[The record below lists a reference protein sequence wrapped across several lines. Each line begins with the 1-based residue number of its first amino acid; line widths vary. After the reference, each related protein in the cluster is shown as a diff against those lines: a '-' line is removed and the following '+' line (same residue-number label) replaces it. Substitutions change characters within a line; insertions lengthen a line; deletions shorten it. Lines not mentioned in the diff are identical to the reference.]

1 MEIEYYISQHSFY
14 IDPPVESY
22 TDDIGYWIESNLK
35 KGGIEQQIKKLQA
48 LFSVVGA
55 KFLMDNPDEVGAVAC
70 AIECEGKLHRIK
82 NNGLDNT

>member
-1 MEIEYYISQHSFY
+1 MEIEYYISQHS
-14 IDPPVESY
+14 
-22 TDDIGYWIESNLK
+22 DDVGYWIGSNLK

-70 AIECEGKLHRIK
+70 AIECEGKRHRIK
-82 NNGLDNT
+82 NN

>member
-1 MEIEYYISQHSFY
+1 MEVEYYITTHSFY

-22 TDDIGYWIESNLK
+22 TDDIDYWIESNLK

-55 KFLMDNPDEVGAVAC
+55 QFLIDNPDKVAEVAH
-70 AIECEGKLHRIK
+70 AIECDGRLHRIK
-82 NNGLDNT
+82 LKE